1 MKFQHS
7 GTSQAPNKN
16 KPLIFD
22 YGSLTIYGK
31 KNKVSPATFRVFEF
45 LYRNIG
51 KTVSRLELLW
61 IGWPEQKAVLGNVN
75 VSIYQL
81 RIILNDTNY
90 IIESVRGVG
99 FKLINMG
106 GNKIE
111 NNK

>member
-1 MKFQHS
+1 MDTEDKMKSEHS
-7 GTSQAPNKN
+7 GTSQAPIKN

-31 KNKVSPATFRVFEF
+31 KYRVSPATFRVFEV

-51 KTVSRLELLW
+51 KTVNRYELLR
-61 IGWPEQKAVLGNVN
+61 IGWPEQKAVIGNVN

-81 RIILNDTNY
+81 RIILNDTSY

-99 FKLINMG
+99 FKLIN
-106 GNKIE
+106 IRRE
-111 NNK
+111 